1 MKNRALYYPY
11 INVPKSAWISQQLLY
26 LDKLG
31 SIVPSEYIYNPDKL
45 SPYMRDLV
53 SAELVEQIFPAQYI
67 PYDTKFEENFIK
79 LIKSKG
85 YDKMGQKSSSP
96 QGYFKIHIEKF
107 GDGLKDELK
116 SFGLLNEI
124 GYPWCFVEKNTATLL
139 MTYVAAV
146 IGMSEELS
154 MTPITDSS
162 EYLGP
167 YLTEQFPLLSNKNN
181 ELIVLNKL
189 IPVPE
194 NPIPVLELSNFK
206 EKYSTL
212 LSPFRDEISSKID
225 QISLITDKS
234 TRDYEIKNFINKSEE
249 KIEEITKRIE
259 EQKWGKVN
267 LGTLSSL
274 TASAIPVMDINEPSD
289 LLKAIPGL
297 IGAVYSVIQPIMK
310 NRKRIKAE
318 PLAYASYVR
327 NGFFR

>member
-1 MKNRALYYPY
+1 MKNQALYYPY

-53 SAELVEQIFPAQYI
+53 SAELVEQIFPAEYI
-67 PYDTKFEENFIK
+67 PYDTKFEENFIN

-85 YDKMGQKSSSP
+85 YDKMGQKTARH

-107 GDGLKDELK
+107 GDTLKDELK
-116 SFGLLNEI
+116 SLDLLNEI
-124 GYPWCFVEKNTATLL
+124 EYPWCFVEKNTATLL

-154 MTPITDSS
+154 MTPITNSN
-162 EYLGP
+162 EYLSP
-167 YLTEQFPLLSNKNN
+167 YLTKKFPLHSQKNN
-181 ELIVLNKL
+181 EIIVLNKL

-194 NPIPVLELSNFK
+194 NPIPVTELTKFK

-212 LSPFRDEISSKID
+212 LTPFRDEISSKIN
-225 QISLITDKS
+225 QISVIKDKS
-234 TRDYEIKNFINKSEE
+234 IKDYEITAFIKESDE
-249 KIEEITKRIE
+249 KINEITKRIE

-289 LLKAIPGL
+289 LLKAIPGF
-297 IGAVYSVIQPIMK
+297 IGAVYSVIQPRIK
-310 NRKRIKAE
+310 NKKQIKAE

-327 NGFFR
+327 KGFYK

>member
-1 MKNRALYYPY
+1 MKNKALYYPY
-11 INVPKSAWISQQLLY
+11 INVPESAWISQQLLY

-85 YDKMGQKSSSP
+85 YDKTGQKSTR
-96 QGYFKIHIEKF
+96 QQNYFKIHIEKF
-107 GDGLKDELK
+107 GDTLKEELK
-116 SFGLLNEI
+116 SLGLLNEI
-124 GYPWCFVEKNTATLL
+124 EYPWCFVEKNTATLL

-146 IGMSEELS
+146 ISMSEELS
-154 MTPITDSS
+154 MTPITNSN
-162 EYLGP
+162 EYLSL
-167 YLTEQFPLLSNKNN
+167 YFTKQFPFYSQKND
-181 ELIVLNKL
+181 ETIVLNKL

-194 NPIPVLELSNFK
+194 KPIPVIELCNFK
-206 EKYSTL
+206 EKFSTL
-212 LSPFRDEISSKID
+212 LLPFRNEISSKVE
-225 QISLITDKS
+225 QISLIKDKS
-234 TRDYEIKNFINKSEE
+234 TRDYEITTFIKNSEE

-289 LLKAIPGL
+289 LLKTIPGL
-297 IGAVYSVIQPIMK
+297 IGAVYSVIQPRIK
-310 NRKRIKAE
+310 NRKQIKAE

-327 NGFFR
+327 KGIYR

>member
-1 MKNRALYYPY
+1 MKNQALYYPY

-53 SAELVEQIFPAQYI
+53 SAELVEQVFPAQYI
-67 PYDTKFEENFIK
+67 PYNTKFEENFIK
-79 LIKSKG
+79 LIKSNG
-85 YDKMGQKSSSP
+85 YDKMGQKNAGL

-107 GDGLKDELK
+107 GDRLKDELK
-116 SFGLLNEI
+116 SLGLLNEI
-124 GYPWCFVEKNTATLL
+124 GYPWYFVEKNTATLL

-146 IGMSEELS
+146 LGMSDDLS
-154 MTPITDSS
+154 MTPITDRS
-162 EYLGP
+162 EYLKP
-167 YLTEQFPLLSNKNN
+167 YLTEQFPLQSHRNN

-225 QISLITDKS
+225 QISLIIDKS
-234 TRDYEIKNFINKSEE
+234 TRDYEIKDFIKKSEE
-249 KIEEITKRIE
+249 KIEEISKRIE

-267 LGTLSSL
+267 LGTLTSI

-297 IGAVYSVIQPIMK
+297 IGAVYSVIQPSIK
-310 NRKRIKAE
+310 ERKQIKAE

-327 NGFFR
+327 KSF